1 MQVLP
6 RYPSFLDAVRDV
18 DDPLTLVHLFATLP
32 AEKRLHI
39 PPKAIHDARRLA
51 LEWQAYIVRTHALR
65 KVFVSIK
72 GFYYQAEV
80 LGQNVTWLVPHQL
93 AQVSLPFHTM
103 LLITVHHLGQPQ
115 PQAWCM
121 PQRKSS

>member
-1 MQVLP
+1 MQVLPP

-32 AEKRLHI
+32 AEKRLHL
-39 PPKAIHDARRLA
+39 PPKAIQDARRLA
-51 LEWQAYIVRTHALR
+51 LEWQAYVVRTHALR

-80 LGQNVTWLVPHQL
+80 LGQSITWLVPHQL
-93 AQVSLPFHTM
+93 AQVRGGPGWRCPVCCSDAPLPR
-103 LLITVHHLGQPQ
+103 LQ
-115 PQAWCM
+115 
-121 PQRKSS
+121 